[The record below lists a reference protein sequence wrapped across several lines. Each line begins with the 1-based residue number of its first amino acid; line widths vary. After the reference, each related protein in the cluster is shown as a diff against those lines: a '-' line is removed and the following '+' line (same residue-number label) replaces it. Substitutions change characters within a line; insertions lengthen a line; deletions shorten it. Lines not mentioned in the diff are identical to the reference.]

1 MKIRNGF
8 VSNSSSSS
16 FVVYGTCVNIN
27 HLREIF
33 GIKDDE
39 DYEFLSDQFDDCF
52 SWNTNYD
59 EDEVYF
65 GVELKNIEDNET
77 FAQFKERVKNMVE
90 DKLREKADMNL
101 FNAVITPNG
110 DLEF

>member
-16 FVVYGTCVNIN
+16 FVVYGTCISIQ

-33 GIKDDE
+33 EVEDDE
-39 DYEFLSDQFDDCF
+39 DYDFLDNLLSEDF

-65 GVELKNIEDNET
+65 GVELRNIEEDET
-77 FAQFKERVKNMVE
+77 FAQFKERVRKIIE
-90 DKLREKADMNL
+90 DKLSEEVDMQL
-101 FNAVITPNG
+101 FDAVINSG
-110 DLEF
+110 GELEF